1 MAYDKSRPLAVV
13 TGASSGIGYHL
24 ARCALEEGFDLV
36 VAADTPLDEA
46 VMDFKSLGAQDVVPV
61 QCDLATREGVDTLM
75 QALQGREVDALL
87 ANAGHGCA
95 GPFLELDIAD
105 IQHVINTNVTGT
117 IYLIQQVARGMV
129 ARGEGRILITGSI
142 AGFQPGSFHAVYN
155 GSKAFIDSFG
165 EALRNELKD
174 TGVTVS
180 VLMPGAT
187 DTEFF
192 ARAGLQGTYMG
203 DDMKKD
209 DPAKVAKTGW
219 DAMMDGEAD
228 VVSGIKNK
236 LQVVASKVMPAQA
249 VAQMHRKLAEP
260 GSSKE
265 VKKQEKE
272 RERAVAK
279 KDEEKE

>member
-1 MAYDKSRPLAVV
+1 MAITHSLRPLAVV

-24 ARCALEEGFDLV
+24 ARCAVEEGYDLV

-46 VMDFKSLGAQDVVPV
+46 VMDFKSLGAKDVVAI
-61 QCDLATREGVDTLM
+61 QCDLATREGVDKLC
-75 QALQGREVDALL
+75 QALDGREVDVLL
-87 ANAGHGCA
+87 ANAGHGLA
-95 GPFLELDIAD
+95 GPFLELDITD
-105 IQHVINTNVTGT
+105 IQHVINTNITGT

-129 ARGEGRILITGSI
+129 ARGQGRILITGSI

-155 GSKAFIDSFG
+155 ASKAFIDSFG
-165 EALRNELKD
+165 EALRNELQD
-174 TGVTVS
+174 TGVSVS

-209 DPAKVAKTGW
+209 DPDRVARAGW

-228 VVSGIKNK
+228 VVYSVKNK
-236 LQVVASKVMPAQA
+236 LQVIASKVLPAQA
-249 VAQMHRKLAEP
+249 VAAVHRKLAEP

-265 VKKQEKE
+265 AKK
-272 RERAVAK
+272 ERAVAK
-279 KDEEKE
+279 NDEKE